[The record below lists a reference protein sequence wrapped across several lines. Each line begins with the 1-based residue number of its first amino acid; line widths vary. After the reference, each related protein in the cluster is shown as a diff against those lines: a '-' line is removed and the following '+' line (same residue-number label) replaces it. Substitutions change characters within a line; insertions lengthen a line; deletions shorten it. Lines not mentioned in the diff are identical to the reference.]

1 MKIETYWITG
11 FAIGFEYANLDEGQ
25 YYILDLGILRI
36 LFSNEEE
43 D

>member
-1 MKIETYWITG
+1 MTVEFYFITG

-25 YYILDLGILRI
+25 YFVLDLGILRI
-36 LFSNEEE
+36 LFSREE

>member
-1 MKIETYWITG
+1 MTVEFYLITG

-25 YYILDLGILRI
+25 YFVLDLGIVRI
-36 LFSNEEE
+36 LFSREE

>member
-1 MKIETYWITG
+1 MTVEFYFITG

-25 YYILDLGILRI
+25 YYVLDLGIVRI
-36 LFSNEEE
+36 LFSREE

>member
-1 MKIETYWITG
+1 MTVEFYFITG

-25 YYILDLGILRI
+25 YYVLDLGILRI
-36 LFSNEEE
+36 LFSREE

>member
-1 MKIETYWITG
+1 MKVEFYLITG

-25 YYILDLGILRI
+25 YFVLDLGIVRI
-36 LFSNEEE
+36 LFSNEE

>member
-1 MKIETYWITG
+1 MKVEFYFITG

-25 YYILDLGILRI
+25 YYVLDLGILRV
-36 LFSNEEE
+36 LFSNEE